1 MYVIIFAS
9 LVKKSRQAPQSN
21 GTARADEEGSRSRW
35 NYQQIKQQF
44 IAAMS
49 LAALFGIGW
58 GFGFFATRGIS
69 VEIIRRIME
78 GFFIGFVT
86 LQGLFVFLFQCIY
99 SKAVRDLWIEFFG
112 CKKRDNSPKSMV
124 SYPTT
129 SRGSGN
135 SETLILPKTRGNNNY
150 IEMDCKLC
158 NYMSTLLLVT
168 F

>member
-1 MYVIIFAS
+1 MYIIIFAS

-21 GTARADEEGSRSRW
+21 GTARNEEEGSRSRW

-44 IAAMS
+44 FAAMS

-58 GFGFFATRGIS
+58 GFGFAATRSIPIEA
-69 VEIIRRIME
+69 VVVQRIME
-78 GFFIGFVT
+78 AFFIFFVT
-86 LQGLFVFLFQCIY
+86 FQGLFVFLFQCIY

-112 CKKRDNSPKSMV
+112 CKKRDNSRKSV
-124 SYPTT
+124 SYATT

-158 NYMSTLLLVT
+158 IICPLCCQ
-168 F
+168 